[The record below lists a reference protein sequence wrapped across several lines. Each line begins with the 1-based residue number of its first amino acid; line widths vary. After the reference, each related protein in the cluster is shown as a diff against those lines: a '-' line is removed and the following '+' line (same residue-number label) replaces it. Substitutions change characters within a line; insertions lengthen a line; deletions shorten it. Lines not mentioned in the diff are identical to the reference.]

1 MRSSS
6 GCNETSKMKQKG
18 FNRLQTMFY
27 IGINAIRD
35 RHSENVIMNTIE
47 EAYHLGDMLLIL

>member
-1 MRSSS
+1 MVVM
-6 GCNETSKMKQKG
+6 KQDKIKQKG